1 MFEQQ
6 RHFDELIRRTDLLVA
21 RPASRAAE
29 DAAFEQR
36 YADCLE
42 VKHGRLTVHGID
54 LHHGGDRPLGT
65 ACPGLAGTHR
75 GEHASPSAS
84 GLPGGTP
91 APPAPRGPVDRALAG
106 HDRVPLRGDTGS
118 GKTTLVQ
125 WRSGHH
131 RPSGTADRCARPSD
145 PL

>member
-6 RHFDELIRRTDLLVA
+6 RQFDQLIRRTDLLVA
-21 RPASRAAE
+21 RPASRTAE

-36 YADCLE
+36 YADYLE
-42 VKHGRLTVHGID
+42 AKHGRLTVHGID

-84 GLPGGTP
+84 GLPAALRRRPRP
-91 APPAPRGPVDRALAG
+91 AAR
-106 HDRVPLRGDTGS
+106 
-118 GKTTLVQ
+118 
-125 WRSGHH
+125 
-131 RPSGTADRCARPSD
+131 RPCPGRARPGPAARGHRFREDHARPVALRSPPPVRNGRPVRS